1 MNLRI
6 TRLALVPV
14 AALVLTAC
22 GGASEEEYADAMS
35 SGLAS
40 AESQPLTEAKAD
52 CVSDDFVGRLGLD
65 RVEEIGDPAD
75 LEVAA
80 RSLSFTGLGLTEAEG
95 NELFDDF
102 VGCGADMEGRVMAEL
117 ETQGLALPEEM
128 LECVEGALSEG
139 ELRSY
144 FVPLMRTGEAE
155 VGKPMM
161 AELEREL
168 VTCADAMTLTEG

>member
-1 MNLRI
+1 MNLCIR
-6 TRLALVPV
+6 TLALGPV
-14 AALVLTAC
+14 VALALTAC
-22 GGASEEEYADAMS
+22 GGASEEEYAEAMT
-35 SGLAS
+35 SGLTS
-40 AESQPLTEAKAD
+40 AESQPLSEQKAD

-80 RSLSFTGLGLTEAEG
+80 RSLSFTGLNLTEAEG

-117 ETQGLALPEEM
+117 QTQGLALPEQM

-144 FVPLMRTGEAE
+144 FVPLMRSGEAE

-161 AELEREL
+161 AKLEREL
-168 VTCADAMTLTEG
+168 VTCADSMTFEEG